1 MKSGLKSRGFTIVEV
16 LIFLAVSSALMV
28 SAFALISGSQ
38 NKASFTQSIND
49 VQQQIDSVINNV
61 ANGYYSAGETQKKC
75 TLDVNGKPKFDSTD
89 VATRGSSA
97 DCIFLGRF
105 IAFENGSDKYTV
117 YNVAGRRQI
126 AGNDV
131 KRMIEAKPTVIV
143 GTEQEYTLK
152 NGLTFKKPTQGIVNA
167 YGFFNGLGES
177 SGVSDQLNSGYQQA
191 SFFGFESSAI
201 EPLPGYFELIFD
213 QQKNPTNGYALCFNS
228 GTTNQSGVI
237 TIGGSGRAATSSLE
251 IKAGSCP

>member
-28 SAFALISGSQ
+28 SAFTLISGSQ

-61 ANGYYSAGETQKKC
+61 ANGYYSAGETQKQC
-75 TLDVNGKPKFDSTD
+75 VIIGGIPNFTGNPVG
-89 VATRGSSA
+89 RGSSA

-105 IAFENGSDKYTV
+105 IAFTNGSDEYTV
-117 YNVAGRRQI
+117 YNVAGRRQKD
-126 AGNDV
+126 GSDV
-131 KRMIEAKPTVIV
+131 TKMVDANPTIILD
-143 GTEQEYTLK
+143 TEQKYTLK
-152 NGLTFKKPTQGIVNA
+152 NGLTFKSNNGINA
-167 YGFFNGLGES
+167 FGFFNGLGAS

-191 SFFGFESSAI
+191 SFYGFIFGTD
-201 EPLPGYFELIFD
+201 LPVGFASKYDSEKDPTDGY
-213 QQKNPTNGYALCFNS
+213 TLCFDS

-251 IKAGSCP
+251 IKGGSCP

>member
-28 SAFALISGSQ
+28 SAFTLISGSQ

-61 ANGYYSAGETQKKC
+61 ANGYYSAGETQKQC
-75 TLDVNGKPKFDSTD
+75 VLIGGIPNFTGNPV
-89 VATRGSSA
+89 VRGSSA

-105 IAFENGSDKYTV
+105 IAFTDGSDEYTV
-117 YNVAGRRQI
+117 YNVAGARQI
-126 AGNDV
+126 AGSDV
-131 KRMIEAKPTVIV
+131 KTMAEAKPTIIPD
-143 GTEQEYTLK
+143 TEQKYTLK
-152 NGLTFKKPTQGIVNA
+152 NGLTFNSNGNNA
-167 YGFFNGLGES
+167 FGFFNGLGES

-191 SFFGFESSAI
+191 SFYGFKSSAI
-201 EPLPGYFELIFD
+201 QPLPTLFASQFDLGKNQFSGY
-213 QQKNPTNGYALCFNS
+213 KLCFDS

-237 TIGGSGRAATSSLE
+237 TIGGSGRTATSSLE
-251 IKAGSCP
+251 IKSGLCP